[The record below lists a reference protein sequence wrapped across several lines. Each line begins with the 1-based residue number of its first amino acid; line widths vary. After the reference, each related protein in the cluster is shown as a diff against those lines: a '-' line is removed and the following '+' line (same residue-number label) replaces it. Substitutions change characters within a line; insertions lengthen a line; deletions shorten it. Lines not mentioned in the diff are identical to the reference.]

1 MLTDLKIQ
9 MVGRTNRLTS
19 SLQNP
24 ELLIAIGEQ
33 LRAVNR
39 AFNNDIWLIL
49 TIDIVIGYSCV

>member
-1 MLTDLKIQ
+1 MLTDLMIQ

-39 AFNNDIWLIL
+39 AFKNDIWLIL